1 MTLQGHALENP
12 EDKPDECHDDER
24 RGEHFPEGENGAL
37 GAGHNQPLD
46 PMVVSAGVVGKL

>member
-12 EDKPDECHDDER
+12 EDKPGECHDDER

-37 GAGHNQPLD
+37 GAGHNRPLD